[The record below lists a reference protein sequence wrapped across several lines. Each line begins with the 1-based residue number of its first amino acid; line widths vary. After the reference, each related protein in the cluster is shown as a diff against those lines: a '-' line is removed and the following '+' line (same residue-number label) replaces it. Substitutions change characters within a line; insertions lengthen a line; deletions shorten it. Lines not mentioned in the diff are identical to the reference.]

1 MNTKK
6 LLLIL
11 SICIFILLL
20 SAGMAFASTTHT
32 VNSGDTL
39 WGLSKAYGVSVSS
52 IMKANGLTS
61 TIIYPGQKLI
71 IPTTSN
77 QTTYTVKP
85 GDTLWGIANKFG
97 TTVNAIRQ
105 ANNKWDNYLYVGQKL
120 VIPVSNLISKTPSN
134 GVTAS
139 EMELM
144 ARVVQAEAG
153 GEPYTGQ
160 VAVAAVILNRVES
173 PQFPNSI
180 NGVIYEPYAFEVVS
194 NGMIWSRY
202 PGDTAFQATKDA
214 VNGYDPTYG
223 ALYFW
228 NPATVSGSNWVW
240 TRQQTTQIGN
250 HVFAK

>member
-52 IMKANGLTS
+52 IMNANGLKS
-61 TIIYPGQKLI
+61 AVIYPGQKLI
-71 IPTTSN
+71 IPISNN
-77 QTTYTVKP
+77 QTTYTIKS
-85 GDTLWGIANKFG
+85 GDTLWKIANQFG
-97 TTVNAIRQ
+97 TTVTAIRQ
-105 ANNKWDNYLYVGQKL
+105 ANNKWDDYLYIGQKL
-120 VIPVSNLISKTPSN
+120 IIPGSSSPSGNPSN
-134 GVTAS
+134 GIADS
-139 EMELM
+139 ELELM

-160 VAVAAVILNRVES
+160 VAVAAVILNRLDS

-202 PGDTAFQATKDA
+202 PGDTAFQAAKDA
-214 VNGYDPTYG
+214 VNGNDPTYG

-228 NPATVSGSNWVW
+228 NPAMVSGSNWVW
-240 TRQQTTQIGN
+240 TRQQTTQKGN